1 MIAAAGLYQMYTK
14 TIAADFMK
22 AGFPAPDVEQSIAKS
37 LWEPVY
43 FLYITLTWTKVC
55 SDTISHFRLFN

>member
-37 LWEPVY
+37 
-43 FLYITLTWTKVC
+43 FGNQYIFYILSFAMLNTVGC
-55 SDTISHFRLFN
+55 NGFSDAAD